1 MMETKLFRIEAFGE
15 VTYLYGETYEEV
27 RDKLSLFAPK
37 DIKFNVDDYK
47 ITEVEE
53 CL

>member
-1 MMETKLFRIEAFGE
+1 MKLFRIEAFGE
-15 VTYLYGETYEEV
+15 VIYMHGDTSEEV
-27 RDKLSLFAPK
+27 KGKLSLFAPK

-47 ITEVEE
+47 IEEVNE